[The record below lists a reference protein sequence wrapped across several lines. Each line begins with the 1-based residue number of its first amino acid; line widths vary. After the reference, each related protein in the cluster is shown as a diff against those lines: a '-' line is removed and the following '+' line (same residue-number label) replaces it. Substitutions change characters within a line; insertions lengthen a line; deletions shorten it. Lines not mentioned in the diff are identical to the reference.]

1 MSGLIKSSLARKY
14 AMALSG
20 LFLIVFL
27 LQHFTINLISVF
39 SEEVFNEVSHFMG
52 NNPLVQFLLQ
62 PILIF
67 GVLFHFTMGFILEYQ
82 NRNSRSQN
90 YAENKGSAN
99 SSWMSRNMIWSGAVV
114 LSFLGLHFYDFWF
127 PEMNYKYIKV
137 LPEDPNRYFEEMVHK
152 FVSPVRVVLYAVS
165 FVFLMCI
172 AISPLNKIKEFF
184 PKLKL
189 ISRGDELKINGDEDE
204 IDVFTD
210 INRLL
215 MIKHSYITFIL
226 ILLYQ

>member
-52 NNPLVQFLLQ
+52 NNPIVQFILQ

-67 GVLFHFTMGFILEYQ
+67 GVLFHFTMGFVLEYQ
-82 NRNSRSQN
+82 NRSSRAQN

-99 SSWMSRNMIWSGAVV
+99 STWMSRNMIWSGAVI
-114 LSFLGLHFYDFWF
+114 LSFLGLHFVDFWF
-127 PEMNYKYIKV
+127 PEMNYKYIEV
-137 LPEDPNRYFEEMVHK
+137 LPENPNRYFEEMVHK
-152 FVSPVRVVLYAVS
+152 FVSPFRVVLYAVS
-165 FVFLMCI
+165 FVFLMLHLLHGFSSSFQSVGLNNKYTKALKSFTIAFSVVIPAGFIFI
-172 AISPLNKIKEFF
+172 AIFHHLNA
-184 PKLKL
+184 
-189 ISRGDELKINGDEDE
+189 
-204 IDVFTD
+204 
-210 INRLL
+210 
-215 MIKHSYITFIL
+215 
-226 ILLYQ
+226 

>member
-52 NNPLVQFLLQ
+52 NNPIVQFILQ

-67 GVLFHFTMGFILEYQ
+67 GVLFHFTMGFVLEYQ
-82 NRNSRSQN
+82 NRSSRAQN
-90 YAENKGSAN
+90 YAENKGSEN
-99 SSWMSRNMIWSGAVV
+99 STWMSRNMIWSGAVI
-114 LSFLGLHFYDFWF
+114 LSFLGLHFVDFWF
-127 PEMNYKYIKV
+127 PEMNYKYIEV
-137 LPEDPNRYFEEMVHK
+137 LPENPNRYFEEMVHK

-165 FVFLMCI
+165 FVFLMLHLLHGFSSSFQSVGLNNKYTKALKSFTIAFSVVIPAGFIFI
-172 AISPLNKIKEFF
+172 AIFHHLNA
-184 PKLKL
+184 
-189 ISRGDELKINGDEDE
+189 
-204 IDVFTD
+204 
-210 INRLL
+210 
-215 MIKHSYITFIL
+215 
-226 ILLYQ
+226 

>member
-39 SEEVFNEVSHFMG
+39 SEEIFNQVSHFMG
-52 NNPLVQFLLQ
+52 NNPVVQFLLQ

-67 GVLFHFTMGFILEYQ
+67 GVLFHFTMGFSLEYQ

-127 PEMNYKYIKV
+127 PEMNYKYIEV

-152 FVSPVRVVLYAVS
+152 FVSPVRVGFYAVS
-165 FVFLMCI
+165 FVFLMLHLLHGFSSSFQSVGLNNKYTKGLKSFTIAFSILIPVGFIFI
-172 AISPLNKIKEFF
+172 AIFHHLNA
-184 PKLKL
+184 
-189 ISRGDELKINGDEDE
+189 
-204 IDVFTD
+204 
-210 INRLL
+210 
-215 MIKHSYITFIL
+215 
-226 ILLYQ
+226 

>member
-52 NNPLVQFLLQ
+52 NNPIVQFILQ

-67 GVLFHFTMGFILEYQ
+67 GVLFHFTMGFVLEYQ
-82 NRNSRSQN
+82 NRSSRAQN

-99 SSWMSRNMIWSGAVV
+99 STWMSRNMIWSGAVI
-114 LSFLGLHFYDFWF
+114 LSFLGLHFVDFWF
-127 PEMNYKYIKV
+127 PEMNYKYIEV
-137 LPEDPNRYFEEMVHK
+137 LPENSYRYFEEMVHK
-152 FVSPVRVVLYAVS
+152 FISPVRVVLYAVS
-165 FVFLMCI
+165 FVFLMLHLLHGFSSSFQSVGLNNKYTKALKSFTI
-172 AISPLNKIKEFF
+172 AFSVVIPAGFIFIAFFHHLNA
-184 PKLKL
+184 
-189 ISRGDELKINGDEDE
+189 
-204 IDVFTD
+204 
-210 INRLL
+210 
-215 MIKHSYITFIL
+215 
-226 ILLYQ
+226 

>member
-27 LQHFTINLISVF
+27 LQHFTINIISVF
-39 SEEVFNEVSHFMG
+39 SEEIFNQVSHFMG
-52 NNPLVQFLLQ
+52 NNPVVQFLLQ

-67 GVLFHFTMGFILEYQ
+67 GVLFHFTMGFGLEYQ

-99 SSWMSRNMIWSGAVV
+99 SSWMSRNMIYSGAVV

-127 PEMNYKYIKV
+127 PEMNYKYIEV

-152 FVSPVRVVLYAVS
+152 FVSPVRVGFYAGS
-165 FVFLMCI
+165 FVFLMLHLLHGFSSSFQSVGLNNKYTKGLKSFTIAFSILIPVGFIFI
-172 AISPLNKIKEFF
+172 AIFHHLNA
-184 PKLKL
+184 
-189 ISRGDELKINGDEDE
+189 
-204 IDVFTD
+204 
-210 INRLL
+210 
-215 MIKHSYITFIL
+215 
-226 ILLYQ
+226 